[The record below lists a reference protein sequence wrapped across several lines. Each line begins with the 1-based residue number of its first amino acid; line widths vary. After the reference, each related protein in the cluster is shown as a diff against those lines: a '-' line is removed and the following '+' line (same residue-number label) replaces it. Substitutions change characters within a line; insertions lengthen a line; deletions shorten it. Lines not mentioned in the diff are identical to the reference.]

1 MKNLNYLICSISDI
15 QENFEYIFKK
25 SGEEINDKNHSIK
38 IYANKVVNRIMS
50 KTKTECYL
58 ELLTPETMELLGST
72 KSKIAKY
79 EDGKNASHFE
89 INKVVLIH
97 CNNVNNN
104 YQQNSRVMY
113 TFNS

>member
-38 IYANKVVNRIMS
+38 MYANKVVNRIMS

-58 ELLTPETMELLGST
+58 ELLTPETMELRGST